1 MLIVSTRV
9 TVPPDRSEY
18 CVVAAD
24 WRPIGEAFLSIL
36 SSVES
41 KRVMKRST
49 GEDLGAITMSLGV
62 AVHRNGE
69 GSADL
74 A

>member
-9 TVPPDRSEY
+9 TITTDRSVS

-24 WRPIGEAFLSIL
+24 WRPIGEAFLAIL

-41 KRVMKRST
+41 KRGAAVRSGT
-49 GEDLGAITMSLGV
+49 AAPTS
-62 AVHRNGE
+62 N
-69 GSADL
+69 
-74 A
+74 

>member
-9 TVPPDRSEY
+9 TVPTDRSEY

-41 KRVMKRST
+41 KRGLAVRST
-49 GEDLGAITMSLGV
+49 TAAPTS
-62 AVHRNGE
+62 N
-69 GSADL
+69 
-74 A
+74 

>member
-9 TVPPDRSEY
+9 IITTDRSVS

-24 WRPIGEAFLSIL
+24 WRPIGEAFLSIV

-41 KRVMKRST
+41 KRGLAVRSAAAAPT
-49 GEDLGAITMSLGV
+49 S
-62 AVHRNGE
+62 N
-69 GSADL
+69 
-74 A
+74 